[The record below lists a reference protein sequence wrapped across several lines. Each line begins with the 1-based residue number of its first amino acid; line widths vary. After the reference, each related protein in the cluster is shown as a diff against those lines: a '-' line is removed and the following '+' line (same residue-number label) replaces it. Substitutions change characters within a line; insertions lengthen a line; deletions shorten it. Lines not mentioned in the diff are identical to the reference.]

1 MGVSVETVGSA
12 MARFASV
19 GRDLGLVNADVANLT
34 ETFLKAGR
42 IFGQTG

>member
-1 MGVSVETVGSA
+1 

-19 GRDLGLVNADVANLT
+19 GRDLGLANADVANLT